1 MWGLSLSDVPL
12 VAWYVGVL
20 VFLEGLLSADNAL
33 VLALMVRHLPRKE
46 RRRVLR
52 YGIWGAIGF
61 RFVAVLL
68 SAFLLKFWICKVVG
82 GLYLLYL
89 ATSHFLWPEDDAV
102 GPPAV
107 GVAAGTPENGRI
119 SRGFWKTVTSITLT
133 DIAFSIDSI
142 LAAVA
147 MADSFPNRFGPNWKL
162 AIVYVGGVLGII
174 TMRFVVG
181 YFVILLERF
190 PGLAEGAY
198 FLVAW
203 IGIKLLVS
211 GIHDAGLIAYHV
223 PESAFW
229 SVMLLIAVI
238 SVLVRPKA
246 SRAEEPGLRGHLELL
261 DREKCESASID
272 GASAHSQQRMPATAE
287 APSDRRSGEC
297 NAASDA
303 CLSVTPA
310 PDAPRHEAG
319 DSR

>member
-1 MWGLSLSDVPL
+1 
-12 VAWYVGVL
+12 
-20 VFLEGLLSADNAL
+20 
-33 VLALMVRHLPRKE
+33 VRDLPRKE

-61 RFVAVLL
+61 RFVAVLMSSL
-68 SAFLLKFWICKVVG
+68 LLKFWLCKVVG

-89 ATSHFLWPEDDAV
+89 ATSHFLWPEDNAG
-102 GPPAV
+102 GPPMTA
-107 GVAAGTPENGRI
+107 VAAGGLENGRL
-119 SRGFWKTVTSITLT
+119 SRGFWKIVTSITLT

-162 AIVYVGGVLGII
+162 VIVYVGGVLGII

-198 FLVAW
+198 VLVAW
-203 IGIKLLVS
+203 IGLKLLVS

-238 SVLVRPKA
+238 SLLVRPKTN
-246 SRAEEPGLRGHLELL
+246 RPEEPELRASLDVF
-261 DREKCESASID
+261 DREKQESVTIGEESD
-272 GASAHSQQRMPATAE
+272 SQQRTPPAAQ
-287 APSDRRSGEC
+287 ANADHRSRGD

-303 CLSVTPA
+303 CITARPVQDTPC
-310 PDAPRHEAG
+310 DQRS
-319 DSR
+319 DSRRGPTSV